1 MDQHQQ
7 NIILWSDSPK
17 HESKPVTPES
27 FGIGLIVILVLSIII
42 WKLCGE

>member
-1 MDQHQQ
+1 MDQYQQ

-27 FGIGLIVILVLSIII
+27 LGIGLSVIILLAIII
-42 WKLCGE
+42 WKLCGD